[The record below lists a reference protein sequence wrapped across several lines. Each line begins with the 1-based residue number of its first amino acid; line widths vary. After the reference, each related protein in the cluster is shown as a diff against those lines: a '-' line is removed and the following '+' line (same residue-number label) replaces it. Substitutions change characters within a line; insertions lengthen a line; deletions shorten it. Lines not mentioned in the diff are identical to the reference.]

1 MKKNLYY
8 KTMFR
13 RHNRVKEFFFNLFL
27 SICSIPRILLEVFVR
42 KNFGERYFSFST
54 AMIAA
59 FILFWIPFFTMSF
72 TVAISR
78 SQGWIESKFL
88 IFILFYLTWYAGLA
102 AFVYMC
108 IKRRNEIKHLP
119 SVFDFARFSL
129 SAGTIHPEF
138 YKISIKGKH
147 FNVRQIETMIEP
159 AFFFLIGFTLFLMGQ
174 IVGNL
179 IMFCAVCYSISY
191 FATYWQG
198 DNFIMDKIDEMI
210 LNEEYVNAFVDGM
223 DPDDTRGVRY
233 YGRAPVDPEVRRQLV
248 DSIIVDT
255 DFVEAK

>member
-13 RHNRVKEFFFNLFL
+13 RHNRIKEFFFNLFL
-27 SICSIPRILLEVFVR
+27 SICSVPRLLLEVFVR

-59 FILFWIPFFTMSF
+59 FVLFWIPFFSF
-72 TVAISR
+72 AAATSIFR

-88 IFILFYLTWYAGLA
+88 IFILFYLTWYVGLA

-138 YKISIKGKH
+138 YKISIQGKR

-159 AFFFLIGFTLFLMGQ
+159 AFFFLIGLTLFLMGQ
-174 IVGNL
+174 FVGNL

-233 YGRAPVDPEVRRQLV
+233 YGRAPVDPEVRRQMV